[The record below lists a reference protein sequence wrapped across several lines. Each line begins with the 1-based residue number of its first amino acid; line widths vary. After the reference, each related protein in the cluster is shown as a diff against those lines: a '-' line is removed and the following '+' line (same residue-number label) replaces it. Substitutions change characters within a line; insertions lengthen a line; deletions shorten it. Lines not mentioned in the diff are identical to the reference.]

1 MRKALIIAT
10 EALEYI
16 RTQLPED
23 DPRFGVGLNQFKV
36 SIGHLNRMAEDL
48 EHERHEWS
56 VKNLGADKCPCV
68 KCEDDQK
75 VMDKCVREAV
85 AEEISQCVEV
95 QLPSVKS
102 YTEEIPSNTSATE
115 IPASCD
121 A

>member
-10 EALEYI
+10 ESLEYI

-23 DPRFGVGLNQFKV
+23 DPRFGVGLGQFKV
-36 SIGHLNRMAEDL
+36 SLEHLKRMAEDL

-68 KCEDDQK
+68 KCGEDQK
-75 VMDKCVREAV
+75 VMDTCVREAV

-102 YTEEIPSNTSATE
+102 YTEEIPLSTLTIATQ
-115 IPASCD
+115 ASCD